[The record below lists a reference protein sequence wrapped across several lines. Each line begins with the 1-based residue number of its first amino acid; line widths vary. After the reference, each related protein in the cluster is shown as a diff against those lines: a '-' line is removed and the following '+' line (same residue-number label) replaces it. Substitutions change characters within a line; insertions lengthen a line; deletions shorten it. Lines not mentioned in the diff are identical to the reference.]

1 MNLQTPL
8 VSISVV
14 TYQHKNYIKQC
25 LDGILMQQT
34 TFSFEI
40 ILGEDE
46 SKDGTREIC
55 IDYANKYPDKIKLF
69 LRNRNNVIYINGN
82 ATGRYNFIENL
93 KSTKGKYIALC
104 EGDDYWTDP
113 LKLQKQVDFLEA
125 NPDFVICFHKVK
137 VLTKTEGLVDDFITE
152 DRFNKIKEFP
162 ITQKSLFDYSNF
174 IHTPSVMFRNIIK
187 DYPLEFELSP
197 IGDYLLYFV
206 LTNNGYIHRIEN
218 VMAVYRYGNG
228 IYSKLIDKEK
238 NKIGLK
244 FQICLLS
251 YTNSDYIKKRIIKNL
266 YNKIN
271 YNEKKNVDNLTTKK
285 LLKLII
291 KRIKKYF

>member
-34 TFSFEI
+34 NFPFEI

-69 LRNRNNVIYINGN
+69 LRNRNDVIYINGN

-125 NPDFVICFHKVK
+125 SPDYGICFHDVK
-137 VLTKTEGLVDDFITE
+137 IFDQTNLKLIEDNITRDVEETTDVTELAKG
-152 DRFNKIKEFP
+152 N
-162 ITQKSLFDYSNF
+162 Y
-174 IHTPSVMFRNIIK
+174 IHTPSVMLRNDFTIPDWFK
-187 DYPLEFELSP
+187 ESP
-197 IGDYLLYFV
+197 IGDWILYLLAIR
-206 LTNNGYIHRIEN
+206 NGKIKKMKE
-218 VMAVYRYGNG
+218 VMAVYRVHNSSVWSGLSQETRNKKTA
-228 IYSKLIDKEK
+228 ISVKLVLDNLELAHSIKLI
-238 NKIGLK
+238 LK
-244 FQICLLS
+244 RRLPVM
-251 YTNSDYIKKRIIKNL
+251 
-266 YNKIN
+266 
-271 YNEKKNVDNLTTKK
+271 EKKVSIVSRLFKK
-285 LLKLII
+285 LIKTLK
-291 KRIKKYF
+291 